1 MHVLLYIQIVREVFH
16 CLCVSTPLKWIKI
29 KFFPFSDPV
38 CAWIGYWTSHYNLL
52 NSKNDVKILFSPKDR
67 ESQEPLKNDCLP
79 CSTDFTSSMCL
90 SRSVC
95 RDTSKS
101 LTLCLVYPQVSLSV
115 PGLPV
120 LEKGEAYSCFFQD
133 SHSPAVVTEDGVSCH
148 SPDTSRVPMVPPGQ
162 GECI

>member
-1 MHVLLYIQIVREVFH
+1 MCNYSTEVDKNKVFSIFRPS
-16 CLCVSTPLKWIKI
+16 LCT
-29 KFFPFSDPV
+29 D
-38 CAWIGYWTSHYNLL
+38 WTFILHYNPL
-52 NSKNDVKILFSPKDR
+52 NSKNDLKILFLPKDTESR
-67 ESQEPLKNDCLP
+67 ESLTNNCLP
-79 CSTDFTSSMCL
+79 CSTDYSSSMCVR
-90 SRSVC
+90 RSVR

-133 SHSPAVVTEDGVSCH
+133 SHSPAVVTEGGVSCH
-148 SPDTSRVPMVPPGQ
+148 SPDSSRVPTVPPGQ